1 MILAYENFV
10 RAYGRTNP
18 RNLQTYTVNI
28 RPETVMAAVM
38 NFSTADLNI
47 LRKYDRNFVHSSK
60 SIGFCILISN
70 IIVRNLNNMEE
81 VILQLSCSQKNIY
94 RRTDGQTDG
103 HHLPLVKQDFVAA
116 KKKSKYGR
124 LLSAI
129 I

>member
-1 MILAYENFV
+1 ME
-10 RAYGRTNP
+10 
-18 RNLQTYTVNI
+18 
-28 RPETVMAAVM
+28 
-38 NFSTADLNI
+38 DLNI
-47 LRKYDRNFVHSSK
+47 LQKYDRNFVHSLK

-116 KKKSKYGR
+116 KNWP
-124 LLSAI
+124 L
-129 I
+129 